1 MEVCTLVCACARI
14 YTWKKKEKKQRSEN
28 RYAYSRVFYV
38 CESILMCV
46 CVCVVHACAHAL
58 ACEHT
63 LAVVHSSAR
72 VSFVQVCVHVVAC
85 IV

>member
-1 MEVCTLVCACARI
+1 
-14 YTWKKKEKKQRSEN
+14 
-28 RYAYSRVFYV
+28 
-38 CESILMCV
+38 MCV